1 MDNERNPKK
10 DKCKLFAVFN
20 TLETKFPDG
29 VPMDEVLEHNT
40 KKDCWI
46 VIKGKVWLI
55 IVVVAVVINLDA
67 SIILFC
73 VSCDHSCSVAYALFS
88 QVYDVSKF
96 HDLHPGEGI
105 NDEYIANHAGSD
117 VSELFD
123 KYHYTDEPFE
133 WLEKAEHG
141 EMPEITYVGKLL
153 KKQE

>member
-20 TLETKFPDG
+20 ILETKFPDG

-73 VSCDHSCSVAYALFS
+73 VSCDRPFLQRCLRVILA
-88 QVYDVSKF
+88 
-96 HDLHPGEGI
+96 GI
-105 NDEYIANHAGSD
+105 RCVKISRSPPWRGY
-117 VSELFD
+117 
-123 KYHYTDEPFE
+123 
-133 WLEKAEHG
+133 
-141 EMPEITYVGKLL
+141 
-153 KKQE
+153 Q